1 MCEISLEEFKSLTT
15 KGKTEIRKDWR
26 KCPLEKWNS
35 TTARAYLTECTEA
48 KFKQEYICNSIRQ
61 ENALMSQFIKQYGRE
76 TLKRFIYECM
86 KAYKGNK
93 QYPYPTFG
101 FMYSYMRQQVL
112 TGILREQ
119 AEKKERKEAL
129 ERQNLEKPSDKFE
142 TKVGLF

>member
-26 KCPLEKWNS
+26 KCPLEKWNA

-76 TLKRFIYECM
+76 NLKRFIYECM
-86 KAYKGNK
+86 KIYKGNK